1 MDDPVETRHLA
12 IRRHARYALLG
23 TTGAP
28 SQLWFGLH
36 GYGHTAPRFARYLE
50 VLDDGSRLV
59 VAPEGLHR
67 YYLDHEARKVGASW
81 MTSEDRLTDIDDYVA
96 YLDRLHGRVLGRLG
110 GGDREEGGSHG
121 AARDGGTGVE
131 DGDPAAT
138 AAAGSPAVVA
148 LGFSQGVHTL
158 CRWLAF
164 GEARIDTAV
173 LWGAD
178 VPPDLDLE
186 AHGEAMAAARILL
199 VAGDRDPHF
208 GPGEVEA
215 VGERLSRH
223 GVPFETLSF
232 AGGHRLDDGVLER
245 IAGEAPGG

>member
-1 MDDPVETRHLA
+1 VDDLVEIRHLA

-23 TTGAP
+23 TPESP

-36 GYGHTAPRFARYLE
+36 GYGHTAPRFARYME

-67 YYLDHEARKVGASW
+67 HYLDHEARKVGASW

-96 YLDRLHGRVLGRLG
+96 YLDRLHGRVLDQVG
-110 GGDREEGGSHG
+110 GGDRENGGSPG
-121 AARDGGTGVE
+121 EARDGGAG
-131 DGDPAAT
+131 DGDPGGT
-138 AAAGSPAVVA
+138 AAAGSPPVVA

-178 VPPDLDLE
+178 VPPDLELE

-199 VAGDRDPHF
+199 VAGHQDPHF
-208 GPGEVEA
+208 GPREVEA

-223 GVPFETLSF
+223 GVPFETVSF
-232 AGGHRLDDGVLER
+232 AGGHRLDDDVLER
-245 IAGEAPGG
+245 IAAEATGG

>member
-23 TTGAP
+23 RREAP

-50 VLDDGSRLV
+50 ALDDGTRLI

-67 YYLDHEARKVGASW
+67 HYLDHDARKVGASW

-96 YLDRLHGRVLGRLG
+96 YLDRLHARILG
-110 GGDREEGGSHG
+110 GIAAGGRADDG
-121 AARDGGTGVE
+121 AVEDARDGRGPGAAGRGTG
-131 DGDPAAT
+131 
-138 AAAGSPAVVA
+138 AAGRPPPVVA

-164 GEARIDTAV
+164 GEARVDTAV

-186 AHGEAMAAARILL
+186 EHGEAMAAARIL
-199 VAGDRDPHF
+199 VVSGDEDPHF
-208 GPGEVEA
+208 GPDAVEA
-215 VGERLSRH
+215 VGERLARH
-223 GVPFETLSF
+223 GVPFGTLGF
-232 AGGHRLDDGVLER
+232 AGGHRLDDGVLRR
-245 IAGEAPGG
+245 IAAETPGG